1 MNEQEHKAILTICLL
16 AALADGEKSNGER
29 AEIRRIASGF
39 PDGQAMLSGLLQDV
53 LLGRVTLPQAAQALS
68 TRETRLLAYE
78 LAVCLCEAD
87 DVCNPAEERFL
98 EELRAALGLDSQ
110 TAAAH
115 REQADAL
122 ALAPLADAT
131 VPESPAT
138 GALEAEL
145 DRSILNHALLAGAL
159 ELLPDSLATMAIVPL
174 QMKLVYSIGRRYGH
188 NLDRGHIKEF
198 LATAGVGLTS
208 QVLEQFV
215 TRLARVLFGR
225 VAGGLG
231 RALAGQAASSAMS
244 FATTYALGH
253 AARRYYAGGRRLG
266 ALQLRELFNELLGQG
281 RELQARYLPT
291 IQEKSRSLDP
301 RALVSLVRSL

>member
-1 MNEQEHKAILTICLL
+1 MNEPEQKAILTICLL
-16 AALADGEKSNGER
+16 ATLADGEKSNREH
-29 AEIRRIASGF
+29 AEIRRIAAGF
-39 PDGQAMLSGLLQDV
+39 PEGKEMLSGLLQDV

-87 DVCNPAEERFL
+87 DACNPAEERFL

-115 REQADAL
+115 RERADAL
-122 ALAPLADAT
+122 ALTPLTDASGAAP
-131 VPESPAT
+131 PPAGT
-138 GALEAEL
+138 SDAEL
-145 DRSILNHALLAGAL
+145 DRTILNHALLAGAL

-174 QMKLVYSIGRRYGH
+174 QMKLVYGIGKRYGH
-188 NLDRGHIKEF
+188 NLDRGHLKEF

-215 TRLARVLFGR
+215 TRLARGLFGR

-253 AARRYYAGGRRLG
+253 AARRYYAGGRQLG
-266 ALQLRELFNELLGQG
+266 AVQLRELFNELLGQG
-281 RELQARYLPT
+281 RELQARYLPA

-301 RALVSLVRSL
+301 RALVPLVRGL

>member
-29 AEIRRIASGF
+29 AEIRRIAAGF

-122 ALAPLADAT
+122 ALAPLTDAT

-215 TRLARVLFGR
+215 TRLARGLFGR